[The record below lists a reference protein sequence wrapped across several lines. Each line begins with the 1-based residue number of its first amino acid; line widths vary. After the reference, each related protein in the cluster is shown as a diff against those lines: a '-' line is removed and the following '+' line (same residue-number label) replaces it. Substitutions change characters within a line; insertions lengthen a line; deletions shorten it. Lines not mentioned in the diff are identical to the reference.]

1 MRRLPITVLLAA
13 AVTLPAVLVASLIF
27 FLSFSVAER
36 NTAELTRDKVELLL
50 DQLASRIESQLK
62 PIEFLGAALEE
73 RLLGAIALDA
83 EDQRD
88 ERIMGVFRDSIAAF
102 PQLSGVGY
110 VTVEGSIYRVL
121 RDPATETRLANAPL
135 SPTSRSFLEDAK
147 SRAGGY
153 WGEFVL
159 PEAERAPMLNYR
171 IPVNLDGEFHGIL
184 VLGVSV
190 GDLSLYLESLADSGG
205 ASNFGTSF
213 ILLGK
218 DRVIAHP
225 LLQWTF
231 PGLTP
236 EEPLPKVQA
245 FSDPLLSE
253 LFTGRTQ
260 EPPERYRSDRFE
272 VRWFQLAEIYYIGFY
287 RQLTGFTAT
296 PFTIGTVTQA
306 AEVDDQ
312 IRRLDTLIYVAG
324 GLVALTLLGGVL
336 LGRNLAAP
344 IKHLREGA
352 KKIEALEFE
361 RHPGFGRSR
370 LRELDDAQ
378 RAFDAMVGGLKLFAL
393 YVPRGLVRR
402 LMLAGLAQGPESE
415 ERRLTIMFTDIV
427 GFTSLSETMPA
438 REVSALLNH
447 HFSLLGEAVEAEG
460 GTIDKYIGDALM
472 AFWGAPEPQPDAE
485 LRAARAALAIAR
497 ALERDNAQR
506 LAAGAAPLRLR
517 IGLHAGPVVVGNIGS
532 AERVNYTIIGDAV
545 NTGQRLESLG
555 KEMAAQAGHETECC
569 ILISGDVRDL
579 LGPDFVCED
588 RGEVQLRGRSGTVKV
603 YRLLSGP
610 ES

>member
-13 AVTLPAVLVASLIF
+13 AVTLPAVLVAGLIF

-36 NTAELTRDKVELLL
+36 NTAELNRDKVELLL
-50 DQLASRIESQLK
+50 NQLASRIEAQLR
-62 PIEFLGAALEE
+62 PIEFLGTALEE
-73 RLLGAIALDA
+73 RLERAAMLDPGEPRDDQIMALLRNA
-83 EDQRD
+83 
-88 ERIMGVFRDSIAAF
+88 MAGY
-102 PQLSGVGY
+102 PQLSGVAYFGLDGGY
-110 VTVEGSIYRVL
+110 YGVQRNPSS
-121 RDPATETRLANAPL
+121 ETRAPDGETT
-135 SPTSRSFLEDAK
+135 PTIQSFLDDAR

-159 PEAERAPMLNYR
+159 PPQYSAPLLNYR
-171 IPVNLDGEFHGIL
+171 VPVNAAEDYKGVL
-184 VLGVSV
+184 VLGVSI
-190 GDLSLYLESLADSGG
+190 GELSLYLERLSDAQG
-205 ASNFGTSF
+205 AANFGTSF
-213 ILLGK
+213 ILLGR
-218 DRVIAHP
+218 DRVVAHP

-231 PGLTP
+231 PGLTQ
-236 EEPLPKVQA
+236 EDPLPKVQA
-245 FSDPLLSE
+245 FSDPLLSR
-253 LFTGRTQ
+253 LFLGRTE

-272 VRWFQLAEIYYIGFY
+272 VRWFQLADVYYIGFY

-296 PFTIGTVTQA
+296 PFTIGTVTLA
-306 AEVDDQ
+306 SDVDEQ
-312 IRRLDTLIYVAG
+312 IRRLYTLLYLAG
-324 GLVALTLLGGVL
+324 ALIALTLLGGVL
-336 LGRNLAAP
+336 LGRGLARP
-344 IKHLREGA
+344 IKRLREGA

-402 LMLAGLAQGPESE
+402 LIQAGLTQGPESE

-438 REVSALLNH
+438 REISTLLNH
-447 HFSLLGEAVEAEG
+447 HFALLGEAVEAEG

-485 LRAARAALAIAR
+485 LRAARAALAIAQ
-497 ALERDNAQR
+497 ALERDNALR
-506 LAAGAAPLRLR
+506 LAAGEAPLRLR

-555 KEMAAQAGHETECC
+555 KEMAAQADREAECC
-569 ILISGDVRDL
+569 ILISGDVRAL

-588 RGEVQLRGRSGTVKV
+588 KGEVQLRGRSGTVKV